1 MEASMSA
8 DPTSLDHLFDIV
20 TPSPVPSWPPA
31 PGWFV
36 MAGTA
41 VVVVGVGVWHAW
53 QYWRTAA
60 YRRAALGEWQRL
72 RAQAADLAQRQGA
85 LQQLPELVKRTA
97 LVAFPR
103 EEVASLSGTA
113 WPSFLDRTGHT
124 NVFTQGRGQLL
135 SELAYNP
142 RLMTQLDT
150 SAVEELF
157 TIVRHWI
164 GAHSAAAEIVATR
177 S

>member
-1 MEASMSA
+1 MSA

-20 TPSPVPSWPPA
+20 TPPPVPSWPPA

-41 VVVVGVGVWHAW
+41 AVLVGAGIWRAW
-53 QYWRTAA
+53 QYWRAAA

-85 LQQLPELVKRTA
+85 LRQLPELVKRTA

-103 EEVASLSGTA
+103 EEVASLRGTA
-113 WPSFLDRTGHT
+113 WLSFLDRTGHT
-124 NVFTQGRGQLL
+124 NVFTHGRGQLL

-164 GAHSAAAEIVATR
+164 RAHSSATEIVATR